1 MIRYFFL
8 KKSTYGNS
16 SYLCGMKQTEEFR
29 KFVKEHAG
37 DDLTRLLLSA
47 SRYPSIDVPFA
58 ADQIAA
64 RRQIREKLPSWY
76 ANDALLFP
84 SKISAEQCS
93 SEQTA
98 LYKQRLVAGSDTL
111 CDLTGGLG
119 IDSYYFSRK
128 ARQITYI
135 ERFPAY
141 CDAARNNFSALGVDN
156 ITVVEGDSSELA
168 SRLPRVDAFY
178 IDPARRGEGNKRV
191 YALQDCEPDLPA
203 LLPELFRH
211 APKVLAKLSPMADI
225 QQTLELLPGTTEV
238 HVLSVKNECK
248 ELLFVM
254 ECETAVTLPVI
265 HCINYDSSGREE
277 AFAFTLQDERSEI
290 LQLADRI
297 GRFFYEPNASL
308 LKAGA
313 FKSVAV
319 RFGLA
324 KLHVSSHLYTSDTVV
339 EDFPGRCFVV
349 EEVYPFSGKLC
360 KSLSK
365 DISQANM
372 TVRNFPLSV
381 EELRKRTKITDGGN
395 VYLFATTL
403 ADSSKILVKCS
414 KL

>member
-1 MIRYFFL
+1 M
-8 KKSTYGNS
+8 
-16 SYLCGMKQTEEFR
+16 
-29 KFVKEHAG
+29 
-37 DDLTRLLLSA
+37 
-47 SRYPSIDVPFA
+47 IDVPFA

-98 LYKQRLVAGSDTL
+98 LYKQRLVAESDTL

-211 APKVLAKLSPMADI
+211 APKVIAKLSPMADI

-365 DISQANM
+365 DIPQANM

>member
-1 MIRYFFL
+1 MICYFFS
-8 KKSTYGNS
+8 KKSIYRNS
-16 SYLCGMKQTEEFR
+16 SYLCGMKQTDEFQR
-29 KFVKEHAG
+29 FVKEHAG

-98 LYKQRLVAGSDTL
+98 SYKQRLVAESDTL

-141 CDAARNNFSALGVDN
+141 CEAARNNFSALGVDN

-211 APKVLAKLSPMADI
+211 APKVLAKLSPMTDI
-225 QQTLELLPGTTEV
+225 RQTLELLPGTTEV

-365 DISQANM
+365 DIPQANM

>member
-1 MIRYFFL
+1 MICYFFS
-8 KKSTYGNS
+8 KKSIYRNS
-16 SYLCGMKQTEEFR
+16 SYLCGMKQTDEFQR
-29 KFVKEHAG
+29 FVKEHAG

-98 LYKQRLVAGSDTL
+98 SYKQRLVAESDTL

-141 CDAARNNFSALGVDN
+141 CEAARNNFSALGVDN

-211 APKVLAKLSPMADI
+211 APKVLAKLSPMTDI
-225 QQTLELLPGTTEV
+225 RQTLELLPGTTEV

-339 EDFPGRCFVV
+339 EDFTGRCLVV
-349 EEVYPFSGKLC
+349 AEVYPFSGKLC

-365 DISQANM
+365 DIPQANM